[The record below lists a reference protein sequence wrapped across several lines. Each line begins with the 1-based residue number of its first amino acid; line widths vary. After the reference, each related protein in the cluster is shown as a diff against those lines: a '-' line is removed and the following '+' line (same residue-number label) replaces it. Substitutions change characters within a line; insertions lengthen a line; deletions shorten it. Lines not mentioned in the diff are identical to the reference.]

1 MSRRVIRKSA
11 RYCYLQVADLLQSLF
26 ALEAAAPSKVLW
38 MVSAWISDIPV
49 IDNRDASF
57 TDVGRSWGMRWI
69 RLSEVLVALASQGT
83 EVVVVTNTDAA
94 NHGFIHRL
102 HALASEAGVSD
113 LVVTSQRQDLHAKGL
128 LGDDFHLHGSMNF
141 THNGVRVLAEDVVF
155 EVDSDHVHRA
165 QLEYLDKYGPV
176 R

>member
-1 MSRRVIRKSA
+1 
-11 RYCYLQVADLLQSLF
+11 VADLLQSLF
-26 ALEAAAPSKVLW
+26 ALEVAAPSKVLW

-57 TDVGRSWGMRWI
+57 SDVNQSWGTRWI
-69 RLSEVLVALASQGT
+69 RLSELLVAVASQGS
-83 EVVVVTNTDAA
+83 EVIVVTNTDAT

-102 HALASEAGVSD
+102 QALASEAGVSD
-113 LVVTSQRQDLHAKGL
+113 RVATSQRQDLHAKGL

-141 THNGVRVLAEDVVF
+141 THNGVRVLAEDVVL
-155 EVDSDHVHRA
+155 EVDNDHVHRA
-165 QLEYLDKYGPV
+165 QLEYLGKYGLV